1 MSFWTYMLH
10 CRGGS
15 FYTGHTD
22 NLEVRIAQHQDGTY
36 DGFTSEHLPVT
47 LVWHEEFPTRPRAFA
62 AEKRIKGW
70 SRVKKMALIRGDWEE
85 VSKLAKGKDNPSTSS
100 GRAVGE
106 SNASELSPIGRIET
120 EASTPTA
127 RPELVEGLSLT
138 CHPETRPNEIRAVTV
153 EIRMTD
159 GDKMLLTFQVDGAEF
174 LKTESWRAPE
184 RCDNLWKTTCFEIFI
199 QPTGSGQY
207 FEFNFSPSTQ
217 WAAYK
222 FDSYREGMVDLAVT
236 APPHIG
242 RGEGDDAFVIEVD
255 LDLSNIPNTER
266 QIALSAVIEEKDGTK
281 SYWALKHPPG
291 KPDFHHRDCFA
302 LTLPAPENV

>member
-1 MSFWTYMLH
+1 MSFWAYMLH

-15 FYTGHTD
+15 YYTGHTD
-22 NLEVRIAQHQDGTY
+22 NLEIRLAQHKGGTY
-36 DGFTSEHLPVT
+36 DGFTSEHLPVE
-47 LVWHEEFPTRPRAFA
+47 LVWHEEFPTRPQAFA

-70 SRVKKMALIRGDWEE
+70 SRAKKMALIRGDWEE

-100 GRAVGE
+100 GRAVGGE
-106 SNASELSPIGRIET
+106 ASVSILPIGESSL
-120 EASTPTA
+120 ALPPATA

-159 GDKMLLTFQVDGAEF
+159 GDEMLLTFKVDGAEF
-174 LKTESWRAPE
+174 LKSQPWRASE
-184 RCDNLWKTTCFEIFI
+184 RSNNLWRTTCFEIFI
-199 QPTGSGQY
+199 QPTGSDQY
-207 FEFNFSPSTQ
+207 FEFNFSPSSQ

-222 FDSYREGMVDLAVT
+222 FDGYRAGMVDLAVT
-236 APPHIG
+236 APPHIE
-242 RGEGDDAFVIEVD
+242 RGLEDDFVIEVD
-255 LDLSNIPNTER
+255 LDLSDIPNSEL

-291 KPDFHHRDCFA
+291 KPDFHHPDCFA
-302 LTLPAPENV
+302 LTLAAPARS